1 MRIMIMLLAT
11 TALAA
16 AKVNAQTATQR
27 TQEQMEASLQEHEG
41 DFNYLLGDWSF
52 SARSKQ
58 WGDYH
63 GVWSAVRV
71 PGGATILDEF
81 RVLGDSGQTW
91 HLSHTLRVYNAVLDQ
106 WELVT
111 ADGTGGLMNSGT
123 AHKVGNEIHIEQR
136 FGVKTPE
143 EGIWRIRYYNIRPD
157 GFSWAADRSTD
168 EGKTWVESWLT
179 IETHR
184 IGPAR
189 NMAPLAVAR

>member
-1 MRIMIMLLAT
+1 MRTMIMLLTAT
-11 TALAA
+11 TLAA
-16 AKVNAQTATQR
+16 TASAQTTQR
-27 TQEQMEASLQEHEG
+27 TQDQIETSLREHQG
-41 DFNYLLGDWSF
+41 DFDYLLGDWRF
-52 SARSKQ
+52 SAHGKQ

-63 GVWSAVRV
+63 GVWSAVRI
-71 PGGATILDEF
+71 PEGAMILDAF

-91 HLSHTLRVYNAVLDQ
+91 HLSHTLRIYNALLDQ

-111 ADGTGGLMNSGT
+111 SDGTDGLMDSGT

-157 GFSWAADRSTD
+157 GFSWVADRSTD
-168 EGKTWVESWLT
+168 GGKTWVANWLT
-179 IETHR
+179 IETQR

-189 NMAPLAVAR
+189 SMAPLAVAR

>member
-1 MRIMIMLLAT
+1 MRTLILVLAAT
-11 TALAA
+11 TLTAA
-16 AKVNAQTATQR
+16 TAQTQQR
-27 TQEQMEASLQEHEG
+27 TKEQVEASLREHQG
-41 DFNYLLGDWSF
+41 DFDYLLGDWSF
-52 SARSKQ
+52 NARSKQ

-63 GVWSAVRV
+63 GVWSAVRL
-71 PGGATILDEF
+71 PEGAMILDEF

-91 HLSHTLRVYNAVLDQ
+91 HLSHTLRTYNAVLDQ

-111 ADGTGGLMNSGT
+111 ADGTGGLMNSGI

-168 EGKTWVESWLT
+168 EGKTWVENWLT
-179 IETHR
+179 IETR
-184 IGPAR
+184 RTGPAR